1 MVAKTITS
9 VDARKPPLSVVKKT
23 CSTACL
29 KNNTA
34 DIQSPIREMATKVPP
49 PVSKFN
55 VPNGLLSHGKSCLEK
70 LKTLLKLLDSTTSL
84 IIRSSKRWS
93 MAAAISVGI
102 DETDELLTDED
113 TLAGKLAF

>member
-23 CSTACL
+23 CTDDCL

-34 DIQSPIREMATKVPP
+34 DIQSPIEMATKVPP

-70 LKTLLKLLDSTTSL
+70 LKTLLKLLDNTTSL

>member
-23 CSTACL
+23 CTDCL

-34 DIQSPIREMATKVPP
+34 DIQSPIREMATKVPPP

-70 LKTLLKLLDSTTSL
+70 LKTLLKLLDNTTSL